1 MVNIVVKGIMM
12 KEEPNPVS
20 HDLKV
25 FVSMIESS
33 FIDLC
38 DSSNKDSPS
47 LPNVVVLFCV
57 NSQPAK
63 EQPLHLHVLQVAPS
77 VPWRSFMHLA
87 FTMKFNIHAPLVL
100 NKQRA
105 PK

>member
-20 HDLKV
+20 HDSKV
-25 FVSMIESS
+25 FVSMTESS

-38 DSSNKDSPS
+38 DSSNEDSPS
-47 LPNVVVLFCV
+47 LPNVVILFCV
-57 NSQPAK
+57 NFQPAK
-63 EQPLHLHVLQVAPS
+63 EQPLHLHVLQVAHG

-87 FTMKFNIHAPLVL
+87 FIVKFNIHAPFLL